1 MTRREVEP
9 LELSE
14 RERRFVEAYLGAAA
28 GNGAEAVRLAGYR
41 ARPDNAKRIAYEL
54 MRSRRVRDALE
65 RLADED
71 PLTMRRVELR
81 RWWTACVRGES
92 VEGTPAP
99 PLDLSARDRLRASE
113 LLARS
118 SGMLIDRH
126 ALSAPDGG
134 PVRVEVSS
142 WTDLVRLAMRDGGS
156 DSADR

>member
-1 MTRREVEP
+1 MREVEP

-14 RERRFVEAYLGAAA
+14 RERRFVEAYLGSAC

-65 RLADED
+65 RRADED
-71 PLTMRRVELR
+71 PLAMRRIELR
-81 RWWTACVRGES
+81 RFWTACVRGEP
-92 VEGTPAP
+92 VEGAPAP
-99 PLDLSARDRLRASE
+99 PLDLTARERLRASE

-118 SGMLIDRH
+118 AGMLIERQ
-126 ALSAPDGG
+126 ALSGPDGG
-134 PVRVEVSS
+134 PVRVETGTWSQ
-142 WTDLVRLAMRDGGS
+142 LVRFAVEGEAGGS